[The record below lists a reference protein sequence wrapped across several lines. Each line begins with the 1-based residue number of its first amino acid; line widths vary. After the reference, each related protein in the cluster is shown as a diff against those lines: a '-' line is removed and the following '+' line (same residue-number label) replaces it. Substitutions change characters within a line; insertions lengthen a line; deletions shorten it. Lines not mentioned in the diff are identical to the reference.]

1 MIRIRKNN
9 EQSSDLERHGN
20 TTTNKVSDNSGKRAE
35 TSFFYKESSLSS
47 KDSSANNSNGH
58 QGQNGLQNHSKSKFI
73 PKLYNFN
80 REATL
85 KFSTKGVVV
94 WPPKEPSK

>member
-20 TTTNKVSDNSGKRAE
+20 TNKVSDNSGKRAE

-58 QGQNGLQNHSKSKFI
+58 QGQNDLQNHSKSKFI
-73 PKLYNFN
+73 PKLYKQLI
-80 REATL
+80 E
-85 KFSTKGVVV
+85 KKH
-94 WPPKEPSK
+94 